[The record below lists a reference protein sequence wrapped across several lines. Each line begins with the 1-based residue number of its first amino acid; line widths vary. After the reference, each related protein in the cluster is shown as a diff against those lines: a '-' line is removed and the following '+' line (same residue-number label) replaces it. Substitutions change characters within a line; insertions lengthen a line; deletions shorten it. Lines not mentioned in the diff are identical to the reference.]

1 MIAYDDRDRRDERDE
16 RRDDRPLAPESLKT
30 RRAREKLLKQW
41 DEENRQITPKA
52 IEETI
57 DKMHKWIAD
66 NARHRVPIK
75 EKIELFNQN
84 QNAAKLSEKVQKF
97 AEKIKQDMQQIGQ
110 QIGKA
115 LDQTQNV

>member
-1 MIAYDDRDRRDERDE
+1 MIAYDERDRRDD
-16 RRDDRPLAPESLKT
+16 RRNERPLAPESLKT

-41 DEENRQITPKA
+41 EEENRQITREA
-52 IEETI
+52 LAESI
-57 DKMHKWIAD
+57 DKIHKWIAD

-97 AEKIKQDMQQIGQ
+97 AEKIKVDMQQIG
-110 QIGKA
+110 KVFEA
-115 LDQTQNV
+115 TQKI